1 MEYYCVNNVICKFV
15 CFVTGEDEKSEE
27 SGPADFERAIIN
39 SGKYISFY

>member
-1 MEYYCVNNVICKFV
+1 M

-39 SGKYISFY
+39 SGKY